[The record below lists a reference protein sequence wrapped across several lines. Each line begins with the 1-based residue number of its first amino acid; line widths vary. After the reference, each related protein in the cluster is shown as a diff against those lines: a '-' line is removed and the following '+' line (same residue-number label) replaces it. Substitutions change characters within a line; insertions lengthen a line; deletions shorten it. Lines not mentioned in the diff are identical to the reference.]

1 MQTTP
6 ALEEIEDWLIREA
19 LGSPDV
25 AEMFAGTCHRLRR
38 ARVPVDRSMLTW
50 ATLHPLIEAE
60 SALWLP
66 DRDVQHEAYLHRE
79 GESDEWLQ
87 SPIRA
92 VMIGDEPRLRRRL
105 ADGNSPIEFPLCRQ
119 LAAEGFT
126 DYLVIATAFHLPF
139 EVEDVKRTGII
150 VSWATTQP
158 GGFTDEEIDA
168 IEYIQ
173 LRLGLACRAAI
184 QSRIA
189 ENIAHT
195 YLGRR
200 AGHQVLSGRIRH
212 GDGDLIDAVIFYCDM
227 RDSTRIAEELGPK
240 PYLQRLNAYFD
251 ATAGAVI
258 AEGGEILDFI
268 GDAVLAVFPIDG
280 GGFEEAARRA
290 LAAVAGVHERLDK
303 VNEGGDVP
311 LRCGVALS
319 RGQVMFG
326 NIGIADRL
334 TFSVIGQTVNAA
346 ARMEALTKEL
356 GLAVLVTAE
365 IAEVAQGDF
374 QPAGMHTLAGMR
386 QPISLF
392 SVGWSN

>member
-19 LGSPDV
+19 LGSPDL
-25 AEMFAGTCHRLRR
+25 AEMFAGTCNRLRSVD
-38 ARVPVDRSMLTW
+38 VPVDRSMLTW

-66 DRDVQHEAYLHRE
+66 EQQVQYEAYFHRE

-105 ADGNSPIEFPLCRQ
+105 ADGNAPIEFPLCRR
-119 LAAEGFT
+119 LAAEGYT
-126 DYLVIATAFHLPF
+126 DYMVLATAFHLPF
-139 EVEDVKRTGII
+139 EMEGVKRTGII
-150 VSWATTQP
+150 VSWASRKP
-158 GGFTDEEIDA
+158 GGFRDEDIDA

-173 LRLGLACRAAI
+173 LRFALACRATI

-195 YLGRR
+195 YLGQR
-200 AGHQVLSGRIRH
+200 AGRQVLSGRIRH
-212 GDGDLIDAVIFYCDM
+212 GDGDLIDAVIFYSDM

-240 PYLQRLNAYFD
+240 PYLKRLNAYFD
-251 ATAGAVI
+251 ATAGAVT

-268 GDAVLAVFPIDG
+268 GDAVLAVFPTDG
-280 GGFEEAARRA
+280 GGFEDAARRA
-290 LAAVAGVHERLDK
+290 LAAVGGVRSRLARA
-303 VNEGGDVP
+303 NRGEIQP

-356 GLAVLVTAE
+356 GYTVLVTRE
-365 IAEVAQGDF
+365 IAALAAEAF
-374 QPAGMHTLAGMR
+374 QPVGDHRLAGLMD
-386 QPISLF
+386 PVSLYG
-392 SVGWSN
+392 VAWAN